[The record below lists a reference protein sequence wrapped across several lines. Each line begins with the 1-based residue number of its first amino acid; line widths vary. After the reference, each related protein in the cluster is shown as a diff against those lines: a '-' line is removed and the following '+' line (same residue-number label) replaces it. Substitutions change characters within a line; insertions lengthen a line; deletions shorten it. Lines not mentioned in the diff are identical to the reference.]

1 MPDSNSIDTKT
12 LLFVLGLIAILFGY
26 MLIEKSKK
34 DWFINGC
41 MAGIQ
46 SLDNTLYD
54 LKTQYKIDDDID
66 NWCSNVI
73 VRPNQFYFD

>member
-34 DWFINGC
+34 IGSL
-41 MAGIQ
+41 MAVWLA
-46 SLDNTLYD
+46 S
-54 LKTQYKIDDDID
+54 KA
-66 NWCSNVI
+66 
-73 VRPNQFYFD
+73 